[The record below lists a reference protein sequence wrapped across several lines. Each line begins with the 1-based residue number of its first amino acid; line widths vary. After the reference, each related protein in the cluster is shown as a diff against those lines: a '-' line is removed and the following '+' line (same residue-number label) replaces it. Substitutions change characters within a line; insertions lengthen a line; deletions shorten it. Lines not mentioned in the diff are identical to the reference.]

1 MTLAIHIFSSRKANA
16 LRDFFVLPTFRAMA
30 NKKSAEILEVSEKGC
45 IFAKNIRNI
54 MAKRY
59 LDPKADLTFKKV
71 FGEHPDL
78 VISLLN
84 ALLPLKK
91 GEEIQSVEYLTPEM
105 VPDNPLR
112 KFSIVDV
119 RCKDQRGRQ
128 FIVEMQMVW
137 SPEFMQRVMFNSAKA
152 YVRQLDRNE
161 DYHLLEPVY
170 SLNLVNDVF
179 LSDVEEYYHYYRMVH
194 EKHTDK
200 VIDGLHLVFVELPKF
215 TPHTMNEKK
224 MQVLWLRYL
233 TEIDGYMETVP
244 QELLDNP
251 EINKAMEVVEES
263 AFSPEQLLGYDKF
276 WDIIRTENTLYNSG
290 VRQGLEKGMERG
302 LEEGRLEGRK
312 EGMELGVLKGR
323 KEGLRQ
329 TARNLKS
336 MGLGIADIQKAT
348 GLSVEEI
355 RDL

>member
-1 MTLAIHIFSSRKANA
+1 
-16 LRDFFVLPTFRAMA
+16 
-30 NKKSAEILEVSEKGC
+30 
-45 IFAKNIRNI
+45 

-84 ALLPLKK
+84 ALLPFKTK
-91 GEEIQSVEYLTPEM
+91 EEEIQSVEYLTPEM

-112 KFSIVDV
+112 KNSIVDV
-119 RCKDQRGRQ
+119 RCRDQRGRQ

-152 YVRQLDRNE
+152 YVRQLDKKE
-161 DYHLLEPVY
+161 DYSLLEPVY

-179 LSDVEEYYHYYRMVH
+179 LNDIKEYYHYYRMVH
-194 EKHTDK
+194 EKHTEK

-215 TPHTMNEKK
+215 TPHTMNEKR

-263 AFSPEQLLGYDKF
+263 AYTPEQLLGCDKF
-276 WDIIRTENTLYNSG
+276 WDISRTETTLYNSG
-290 VRQGLEKGMERG
+290 VRQGQAEGRAEGRAEG
-302 LEEGRLEGRK
+302 LEQGRAEGRAVGE
-312 EGMELGVLKGR
+312 
-323 KEGLRQ
+323 Q
-329 TARNLKS
+329 TKDLDIARNLKS
-336 MGLGIADIQKAT
+336 MGLAIADIRKAT
-348 GLSVEEI
+348 GLSEDEI
-355 RDL
+355 CRLCSRKQ

>member
-1 MTLAIHIFSSRKANA
+1 
-16 LRDFFVLPTFRAMA
+16 
-30 NKKSAEILEVSEKGC
+30 
-45 IFAKNIRNI
+45 

-84 ALLPLKK
+84 ALLPFQTKE
-91 GEEIQSVEYLTPEM
+91 EEIQSVEYLTPFHA
-105 VPDNPLR
+105 PDNLFFNENVVNVKCTNNNGSHFFVQIQTFWAPS
-112 KFSIVDV
+112 FSLHV
-119 RCKDQRGRQ
+119 K
-128 FIVEMQMVW
+128 
-137 SPEFMQRVMFNSAKA
+137 PNSSKA
-152 YVRQLDRNE
+152 YISKLGKRIGMNYQ
-161 DYHLLEPVY
+161 EPVF
-170 SLNLVNDVF
+170 SLNLVREIVDADV
-179 LSDVEEYYHYYRMVH
+179 DNYYHFYDIVQDDLTERI
-194 EKHTDK
+194 
-200 VIDGLHLVFVELPKF
+200 IDNFHLVFVELPKF
-215 TPHTMNEKK
+215 TPHTMGEKR

-244 QELLDNP
+244 QELLDIP

-263 AFSPEQLLGYDKF
+263 AYTPEQLLGYDKF

-302 LEEGRLEGRK
+302 REEGRLEGRK

-323 KEGLRQ
+323 KEGLKK

-348 GLSVEEI
+348 GLSEEEI
-355 RDL
+355 SDL

>member
-1 MTLAIHIFSSRKANA
+1 
-16 LRDFFVLPTFRAMA
+16 
-30 NKKSAEILEVSEKGC
+30 
-45 IFAKNIRNI
+45 

-91 GEEIQSVEYLTPEM
+91 GEEIQSVEYLTPFHA
-105 VPDNPLR
+105 PDNLFFNENVVNVKCTNNNGSHFFVQIQTFWAPS
-112 KFSIVDV
+112 FSLHV
-119 RCKDQRGRQ
+119 K
-128 FIVEMQMVW
+128 
-137 SPEFMQRVMFNSAKA
+137 PNSSKA
-152 YVRQLDRNE
+152 YISKLGKRIGMNYQ
-161 DYHLLEPVY
+161 EPVF
-170 SLNLVNDVF
+170 SLNLVREIVDADV
-179 LSDVEEYYHYYRMVH
+179 DNYYHFYDIVQDDLTERI
-194 EKHTDK
+194 
-200 VIDGLHLVFVELPKF
+200 IDNFHLVFVELPKF

-276 WDIIRTENTLYNSG
+276 WDIIRTETTLYNSG
-290 VRQGLEKGMERG
+290 VRQGREEGEAIGLEKGR
-302 LEEGRLEGRK
+302 EEGRAEGRE
-312 EGMELGVLKGR
+312 EGREEGRAETVMAIARRMKSKG
-323 KEGLRQ
+323 
-329 TARNLKS
+329 S
-336 MGLGIADIQKAT
+336 SFADIQELT
-348 GLSVEEI
+348 GLSEEEI
-355 RDL
+355 RGL

>member
-1 MTLAIHIFSSRKANA
+1 
-16 LRDFFVLPTFRAMA
+16 
-30 NKKSAEILEVSEKGC
+30 
-45 IFAKNIRNI
+45 

-91 GEEIQSVEYLTPEM
+91 GEEIQSVEYLTPFHA
-105 VPDNPLR
+105 PDNL
-112 KFSIVDV
+112 FFNENVVNV
-119 RCKDQRGRQ
+119 RCTNNNGSHFFVQIQTFWAPSFSLHVK
-128 FIVEMQMVW
+128 
-137 SPEFMQRVMFNSAKA
+137 PNSSKA
-152 YVRQLDRNE
+152 YISKLGKRIGMNYQ
-161 DYHLLEPVY
+161 EPVF
-170 SLNLVNDVF
+170 SLNLVREIVDADV
-179 LSDVEEYYHYYRMVH
+179 DNYYHFYDIVQDDLTERI
-194 EKHTDK
+194 
-200 VIDGLHLVFVELPKF
+200 IDNFHLVFVELPKF

-276 WDIIRTENTLYNSG
+276 WDLIRTETTLYNSG
-290 VRQGLEKGMERG
+290 VRQGREECEAIGLEKGR
-302 LEEGRLEGRK
+302 EEGRAEGRE
-312 EGMELGVLKGR
+312 EGRAEGR

-336 MGLGIADIQKAT
+336 MSLGIADIQKAT
-348 GLSVEEI
+348 GLSEEEI

>member
-1 MTLAIHIFSSRKANA
+1 
-16 LRDFFVLPTFRAMA
+16 
-30 NKKSAEILEVSEKGC
+30 
-45 IFAKNIRNI
+45 

-59 LDPKADLTFKKV
+59 LDPKADLTFKRV

-84 ALLPLKK
+84 ALLPFQTKE
-91 GEEIQSVEYLTPEM
+91 EEIQSVEYLTPFHA
-105 VPDNPLR
+105 PDNLFFNENVVNVKCTNNNGSHFFVQIQTFWAPS
-112 KFSIVDV
+112 FSLHV
-119 RCKDQRGRQ
+119 K
-128 FIVEMQMVW
+128 
-137 SPEFMQRVMFNSAKA
+137 PNSSKA
-152 YVRQLDRNE
+152 YISKLGKRIGMNYQ
-161 DYHLLEPVY
+161 EPVF
-170 SLNLVNDVF
+170 SLNLVREIVDADV
-179 LSDVEEYYHYYRMVH
+179 DNYYHFYDIVQDDLTERI
-194 EKHTDK
+194 
-200 VIDGLHLVFVELPKF
+200 IDNFHLVFVELPKF
-215 TPHTMNEKK
+215 TPHTMGEKR

-244 QELLDNP
+244 QELLDIP

-263 AFSPEQLLGYDKF
+263 AYTPEQLLGYDKF

-302 LEEGRLEGRK
+302 REEGRLEGRK

-323 KEGLRQ
+323 KEGLKK

-348 GLSVEEI
+348 GLSEQEI